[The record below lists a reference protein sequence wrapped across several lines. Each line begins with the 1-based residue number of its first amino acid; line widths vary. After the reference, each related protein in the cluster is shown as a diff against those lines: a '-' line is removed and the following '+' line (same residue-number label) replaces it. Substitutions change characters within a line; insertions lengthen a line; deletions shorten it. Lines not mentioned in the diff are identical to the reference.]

1 MNLEFGREVWVAEGI
16 ESRHVTTVAMGLDNS
31 SKDMSAEERRDQK
44 TEPWGTPV
52 S

>member
-1 MNLEFGREVWVAEGI
+1 MGREVWAAEGI
-16 ESRHVTTVAMGLDNS
+16 ESSCVTTIAVGLDNS
-31 SKDMSAEERRDQK
+31 SKDMSAEERRGQK